1 MLQQLLGSS
10 PALAAVRDELTRLL
24 ARPVAPLKRLPP
36 VLIQGETGTGKGL
49 VAHAIH
55 QMGPRSAAAFVD
67 LNCAAIP
74 DTLLEAELFGYERG
88 AFTDAKQA
96 KAGLLQIAHR
106 GTIFLDEIG
115 LMPEGLQAKLLK
127 ALEDHT
133 VRRLGGTRTEP
144 ADAWVLAATSENL
157 MAAIRSR
164 RFREDLYHRLAVVT
178 VQLPP
183 LRERG
188 SDILLLARHYL
199 DRACRE
205 YGLPMKSFAPDAE
218 SALLS
223 YTWPGN
229 VRELANLMERVA
241 LLSEAEHVTASSLR
255 LPRAPRTPVPTR
267 VGESVDEQMAMLE
280 RGRIEDAL
288 RIEGGNISRTA
299 ARLGLPRNTLR
310 YRMERHGL
318 LSRDSGSGTRDSGA
332 SAGDPELEHGASTRP
347 RPGGE
352 GRVRWQRTRITFL
365 QAQLLDAGRTVPEHE
380 RTRALEEIAAKIAG
394 FGGRIIEL
402 SASLVRAAFGV
413 DIVEDAARYAAHAAL
428 AVQRMAAVVDSQ
440 ALELRI
446 ALHTEEIPV
455 GRLEDRVELA
465 TDARQSAQHVMDE
478 MLALTPGGRVLASA
492 TTKPFL
498 ERRFD
503 VEPLASA
510 PDPARIWRVVGL
522 VDAERYVTPFVSRA
536 REIAL
541 LEDLLA
547 QVEEGRGQAVLLAGE
562 PGIGKT
568 RLLHEFHRR
577 TRDRATWWQGAAVS
591 FGASL
596 PFHPLIDLLKHA
608 LSVQASDSD
617 AVIRDRI
624 DRATAPYGEAFRPSA
639 PFLRSLLSIEAGDSS
654 HAPLDPK
661 LRRAGIFEAISRFL
675 HASSETRPLIVVLED
690 LHWMDQATAE
700 FLTTM
705 AESLAS
711 GRILLCATNRAG
723 YSLPLAQHLFGTQL
737 TLSRVSRAD
746 ASTIG
751 CSLVGASTLSA
762 ELQQLVDEKTEGN
775 PFFVEEV
782 LRSLQERGLIE
793 RRVDEVGLK
802 HPTAR
807 VDVPDSVR
815 DVLLGRL
822 ARLDPAS
829 RDLLRVA
836 AVIGREFP
844 RRVLER
850 VIPEMP
856 QPLEERLRTLRSAE
870 LIHNARVWPEVVYAF
885 KHALIHEVAYDAQ
898 DEAERR
904 SEHARIGEAV
914 EQAYADRVSEHYGV
928 LAHHFTQAQRWHKSL
943 EYLLAAAQQAERNF
957 ASREALALYDEALRA
972 AERLSGGV
980 GDPGTLIRIHKAKT
994 HLYAVTSEFERSAA
1008 EGQRI
1013 LPLARLIGDRTSEAD
1028 ALAAIAWAMFWAR
1041 NLDGAVRYSR
1051 EALAVGEPAGALAA
1065 QGRAH
1070 FTLGFLRSATGV
1082 LDEGQAGLEK
1092 ATAISR
1098 AAGDAVHESLSLSTA
1113 GLVRNWFGD
1122 FHEANRLQAQAMTL
1136 AREGG
1141 LLVPLLFGCF
1151 MRGLTLTG
1159 KGDYDGA
1166 FALLNEGLSVAERVG
1181 DEAVHHRLLNCLGW
1195 LFAELGD
1202 LDESE
1207 VLNAKSAQVGRRR
1220 SDPGTSPNAELNL
1233 GEVFTARGEL
1243 ARAQDHFDTIFRYY
1257 KDPSSSLWMR
1267 FRYSIRMFV
1276 GMGELAIARGDL
1288 STARSFSA
1296 ECLELATRAAARKNL
1311 VKAWRLAGKVAVA
1324 DHNDDAAEGHF
1335 RKSRELAVS
1344 LGNPVQQWKAEL
1356 ALGHFLSDTRRPDDA
1371 RQAYERALA
1380 VMDRVREGLRHERLR
1395 DAFAENSDYRELQSL
1410 VAGV

>member
-1 MLQQLLGSS
+1 VHQLLGTS

-24 ARPVAPLKRLPP
+24 ARQAVPLKRLPP

-49 VAHAIH
+49 VAHVIH
-55 QMGPRSAAAFVD
+55 QMGPRSDAAFVD

-115 LMPEGLQAKLLK
+115 LMPDGLQVKLLK
-127 ALEDHT
+127 ALEDHS
-133 VRRLGGTRTEP
+133 VRRLGGTRAEP

-157 MAAIRSR
+157 TEAIRIR

-188 SDILLLARHYL
+188 GDVLLLARHYL
-199 DRACRE
+199 DRACRD
-205 YGLPMKSFAPDAE
+205 YGLPIKALASDAE

-241 LLSEAEHVTASSLR
+241 LLSEAERVTASALR
-255 LPRAPRTPVPTR
+255 LPRAPRVPVSAR
-267 VGESVDEQMAMLE
+267 VGESVDEQMASLE

-318 LSRDSGSGTRDSGA
+318 LDTAEAPSHRRKSEPAD
-332 SAGDPELEHGASTRP
+332 
-347 RPGGE
+347 RPGAGP
-352 GRVRWQRTRITFL
+352 VRWQRTRITFL
-365 QAQLLDAGRTVPEHE
+365 QAQVLDAGRTVPEHE

-402 SASLVRAAFGV
+402 GASFVRAAFGL
-413 DIVEDAARYAAHAAL
+413 DIVEDAARHAAHAAL
-428 AVQRMAAVVDSQ
+428 AVARMAAVVDSQ

-465 TDARQSAQHVMDE
+465 ADARQSAQHVVDE
-478 MLALTPGGRVLASA
+478 MLAVTPGGRVLASA

-503 VEPLASA
+503 VEPLAA
-510 PDPARIWRVVGL
+510 LPEPRRIWRVVGL
-522 VDAERYVTPFVSRA
+522 VDAERYATPFVSRT

-608 LSVQASDSD
+608 LSVQVGDSD
-617 AVIRDRI
+617 DVIGDRI
-624 DRATAPYGEAFRPSA
+624 DRATASFGDAFRPSA
-639 PFLRSLLSIEAGDSS
+639 RFLRSLLSIEAGDSS

-661 LRRAGIFEAISRFL
+661 LRRAGIFEAVGRFL
-675 HASSETRPLIVVLED
+675 HAASETRPLIVVLED
-690 LHWMDQATAE
+690 LHWMDQATTE
-700 FLTTM
+700 FLATM

-711 GRILLCATNRAG
+711 GRVLLCATQRAG
-723 YSLPLAQHLFGTQL
+723 YSLPLAHNLFGTQL
-737 TLSRVSRAD
+737 TLSRVSRDD
-746 ASTIG
+746 ATTIG
-751 CSLVGASTLSA
+751 CSLVGATALSA
-762 ELQQLVDEKTEGN
+762 ELQQLVAEKTEGN

-793 RRVDEVGLK
+793 RRGDEVGLK
-802 HPTAR
+802 HPTGK

-815 DVLLGRL
+815 DVLLGRF

-850 VIPEMP
+850 ANPETTAT
-856 QPLEERLRTLRSAE
+856 LEERLRTLRSAE
-870 LIHNARVWPEVVYAF
+870 LIHNARVWPEVVYTF

-898 DEAERR
+898 DETERR

-914 EQAYADRVSEHYGV
+914 EQAYSDRASEHFGV

-980 GDPGTLIRIHKAKT
+980 GDPATLIKIHRAKT
-994 HLYAVTSEFERSAA
+994 HLYAVTSDFERSAA

-1013 LPLARLIGDRTSEAD
+1013 LPLARLIGDRTTEAE
-1028 ALAAIAWAMFWAR
+1028 ALAAIAWASFWGR

-1082 LDEGQAGLEK
+1082 IEEGQAALEK

-1122 FHEANRLQAQAMTL
+1122 FHEADRLQAQAMTL

-1159 KGDYDGA
+1159 KGDYDAA
-1166 FALLNEGLSVAERVG
+1166 FALLTEGMSVAERVG

-1207 VLNAKSAQVGRRR
+1207 ALNARSAQIGRRR

-1243 ARAQDHFDTIFRYY
+1243 ARAQDRFDTIFRYY

-1267 FRYSIRMFV
+1267 FRYSIRMFA
-1276 GMGELAIARGDL
+1276 GMGELAVAQGDFSAAR
-1288 STARSFSA
+1288 AYSA

-1311 VKAWRLAGKVAVA
+1311 VKARRLAGKIAHA
-1324 DHNDDAAEGHF
+1324 DHDWDAAEGHF
-1335 RKSRELAVS
+1335 RKSRDLAAS

-1356 ALGHFLSDTRRPDDA
+1356 ALGHFLRDTRRPDDA
-1371 RQAYERALA
+1371 RHAYERALA

-1395 DAFAENSDYRELQSL
+1395 HAFAKNPDHRLLQNL

>member
-1 MLQQLLGSS
+1 VHQLLGAS
-10 PALAAVRDELTRLL
+10 PALAAVRDELARLL
-24 ARPVAPLKRLPP
+24 ARPAVSLKRLPP

-49 VAHAIH
+49 VAHVIH
-55 QMGPRSAAAFVD
+55 QMGPRSDAAFVD

-96 KAGLLQIAHR
+96 KAGLLQLAHR

-115 LMPEGLQAKLLK
+115 LMPDALQVKLLK
-127 ALEDHT
+127 ALEDHS
-133 VRRLGGTRTEP
+133 VRRLGGTRAEP
-144 ADAWVLAATSENL
+144 ADAWVLSATSEDL
-157 MAAIRSR
+157 TAAIRTR

-199 DRACRE
+199 DRACRD
-205 YGLPMKSFAPDAE
+205 YGLPIKMLTSDAE
-218 SALLS
+218 SALMS
-223 YTWPGN
+223 YAWPGN

-241 LLSEAEHVTASSLR
+241 LLSEGEQVTAASLR
-255 LPRAPRTPVPTR
+255 LPRTPRVPAPTR
-267 VGESVDEQMAMLE
+267 VGENVDEEMASLE
-280 RGRIEDAL
+280 RGRIEEAL

-318 LSRDSGSGTRDSGA
+318 LETGDAHRRKSEPADRPG
-332 SAGDPELEHGASTRP
+332 SAGP
-347 RPGGE
+347 
-352 GRVRWQRTRITFL
+352 VRWQRTRITLL
-365 QAQLLDAGRTVPEHE
+365 QAQVFESGGAVPDHE
-380 RTRALEEIAAKIAG
+380 RARVLEEIAAKIAG

-402 SASLVRAAFGV
+402 GASFVRAAFGLE
-413 DIVEDAARYAAHAAL
+413 IVEDAARHAAHAAL
-428 AVQRMAAVVDSQ
+428 AVQRIAGVADSQ
-440 ALELRI
+440 PLELRI

-465 TDARQSAQHVMDE
+465 ADARQTAQHVVDE
-478 MLALTPGGRVLASA
+478 MLAVTQGGRVLASA

-503 VEPLASA
+503 VEPLIAA
-510 PDPARIWRVVGL
+510 PDLRRVWRVVGL
-522 VDAERYVTPFVSRA
+522 VDAERYVTPFVSRT

-591 FGASL
+591 FGGSL

-608 LSVQASDSD
+608 FSVQASDAD
-617 AVIRDRI
+617 DVIGDRI
-624 DRATAPYGEAFRPSA
+624 DRATAAFGEAFRPSA
-639 PFLRSLLSIEAGDSS
+639 RFLRSLLSIEAGDSS
-654 HAPLDPK
+654 QAPLDPK
-661 LRRAGIFEAISRFL
+661 LRRAGIFEAIGRFL

-700 FLTTM
+700 FLGMM

-711 GRILLCATNRAG
+711 GRILLCATHRTG
-723 YSLPLAQHLFGTQL
+723 YSLPLEQNVFGTQV

-751 CSLVGASTLSA
+751 CSLVGASALSTD
-762 ELQQLVDEKTEGN
+762 LQHLVDEKTEGN
-775 PFFVEEV
+775 PFFVEEI
-782 LRSLQERGLIE
+782 LRSLQERGLIV
-793 RRVDEVGLK
+793 RHGDEAGLM
-802 HPTAR
+802 HPTGKI
-807 VDVPDSVR
+807 DVPDSVR
-815 DVLLGRL
+815 DVLLGRV

-850 VIPEMP
+850 VISET
-856 QPLEERLRTLRSAE
+856 QPMLEQRLRTLRSAE
-870 LIHNARVWPEVVYAF
+870 LIYNARVWPEVVYVF

-898 DEAERR
+898 DETERR

-914 EQAYADRVSEHYGV
+914 EQVYADRLSEHFGV
-928 LAHHFTQAQRWHKSL
+928 LAHHFTQARRWHKSV
-943 EYLLAAAQQAERNF
+943 EYLLAAAQQAERTF

-980 GDPGTLIRIHKAKT
+980 GDPGTLIKIHKAKAR
-994 HLYAVTSEFERSAA
+994 LYALTSDFERSVA
-1008 EGQRI
+1008 EGERI
-1013 LPLARLIGDRTSEAD
+1013 LPLARLIGDRVAEAE
-1028 ALAAIAWAMFWAR
+1028 ALAAIAWASLWAR
-1041 NLDGAVRYSR
+1041 NFEGAIRSSR
-1051 EALAVGEPAGALAA
+1051 EALAVAEPAGALAV

-1070 FTLGFLRSATGV
+1070 FTLGFARAVVGMIEESQVAIDKGM
-1082 LDEGQAGLEK
+1082 
-1092 ATAISR
+1092 AISR
-1098 AAGDAVHESLSLSTA
+1098 AAGDAVHQSLSLSTA
-1113 GLVRNWFGD
+1113 GLLRNWAGD
-1122 FHEANRLQAQAMTL
+1122 YTEAARLQADAMTL

-1159 KGDYDGA
+1159 KGDFDEA
-1166 FALLNEGLSVAERVG
+1166 FALFNEGLSVAERVG

-1195 LFAELGD
+1195 LYAELGD

-1207 VLNAKSAQVGRRR
+1207 ILNARSAEIGRRR
-1220 SDPGTSPNAELNL
+1220 FDPGTMPNAELNL
-1233 GEVFTARGEL
+1233 AEVFGARGDL
-1243 ARAQDHFDTIFRYY
+1243 ARAQDQFDSVFRYY
-1257 KDPSSSLWMR
+1257 KNPSSSQWMR
-1267 FRYSIRMFV
+1267 FRYSIRMFA
-1276 GMGELAIARGDL
+1276 GMGELAVARGDL
-1288 STARSFSA
+1288 STARAHSA
-1296 ECLELATRAAARKNL
+1296 ESLELATRAGSRKSL
-1311 VKAWRLAGKVAVA
+1311 VKAWRLAGQISRAER
-1324 DHNDDAAEGHF
+1324 DWDAAEEHF
-1335 RKSRELAVS
+1335 RKSRHLALS
-1344 LGNPVQQWKAEL
+1344 LGSPVQYWKAEL
-1356 ALGHFLSDTRRPDDA
+1356 ALGQFLHDVRRSDEA

-1380 VMDRVREGLRHERLR
+1380 VMVRVREGLRHERLKASFEKNPDLR
-1395 DAFAENSDYRELQSL
+1395 LLQSL

>member
-1 MLQQLLGSS
+1 MHQLLGAS

-24 ARPVAPLKRLPP
+24 ARQAVPLKRLPP

-49 VAHAIH
+49 VAHVIH
-55 QMGPRSAAAFVD
+55 QMGPRSDAAFVD
-67 LNCAAIP
+67 VNCAAIP

-115 LMPEGLQAKLLK
+115 LMPDGLQAKLLK
-127 ALEDHT
+127 ALEDHS
-133 VRRLGGTRTEP
+133 VRRLGSTRTEP

-157 MAAIRSR
+157 TTAIRSR

-188 SDILLLARHYL
+188 SDVLLLARHYL
-199 DRACRE
+199 DRACRD
-205 YGLPMKSFAPDAE
+205 YGLPIKSLASDAE

-241 LLSEAEHVTASSLR
+241 LLSEAEQVTASALR
-255 LPRAPRTPVPTR
+255 LPRAPRVPVSSR
-267 VGESVDEQMAMLE
+267 VGESVDDQMASLE

-318 LSRDSGSGTRDSGA
+318 LDTAEASSHRRKPEPADRAGA
-332 SAGDPELEHGASTRP
+332 GP
-347 RPGGE
+347 
-352 GRVRWQRTRITFL
+352 VRWQRTRITFL
-365 QAQLLDAGRTVPEHE
+365 QAQVLDAGRTVPEHE

-402 SASLVRAAFGV
+402 GTASVKAAFGLE
-413 DIVEDAARYAAHAAL
+413 IVEDAARHAAHAAL
-428 AVQRMAAVVDSQ
+428 AVERIAAVVDSQ

-465 TDARQSAQHVMDE
+465 ADARQSAQHVMDE
-478 MLALTPGGRVLASA
+478 MLAVTPGGRVLASA

-503 VEPLASA
+503 VEPLATA
-510 PDPARIWRVVGL
+510 LDPGRIWRVVGL
-522 VDAERYVTPFVSRA
+522 VDAERYVTPFVSRT

-608 LSVQASDSD
+608 FSVQASDTD
-617 AVIRDRI
+617 TVIGDRI
-624 DRATAPYGEAFRPSA
+624 DRATASFGEAFRPSA
-639 PFLRSLLSIEAGDSS
+639 LFLRSLLSIEAGDSS

-661 LRRAGIFEAISRFL
+661 LRRAGIFEAIGRFL
-675 HASSETRPLIVVLED
+675 HASSEARPLIVVLED

-723 YSLPLAQHLFGTQL
+723 YSLPLAQSLFGTQL

-751 CSLVGASTLSA
+751 CSLVGAATLSA

-775 PFFVEEV
+775 PFFVEEI

-793 RRVDEVGLK
+793 RHGGEVGLK
-802 HPTAR
+802 HPTGK

-815 DVLLGRL
+815 DVLLGRV

-829 RDLLRVA
+829 RDVLRVA
-836 AVIGREFP
+836 AVIGRAFP

-850 VIPEMP
+850 VIPESP
-856 QPLEERLRTLRSAE
+856 PLEERLRTLRSAE
-870 LIHNARVWPEVVYAF
+870 LIHNARVWPEVVYVF
-885 KHALIHEVAYDAQ
+885 KHALIHEVAYDSQ
-898 DEAERR
+898 EETERQ

-914 EQAYADRVSEHYGV
+914 EQVYADRVSEHFGV

-994 HLYAVTSEFERSAA
+994 HLYAVTSDFERSAA

-1013 LPLARLIGDRTSEAD
+1013 LPLARLIGDRTTEAD
-1028 ALAAIAWAMFWAR
+1028 ALAAIAWASFWGR

-1082 LDEGQAGLEK
+1082 IDEGQAGLEK

-1122 FHEANRLQAQAMTL
+1122 FHEADRLQAQAMTL

-1141 LLVPLLFGCF
+1141 LLVPTLFGCF

-1166 FALLNEGLSVAERVG
+1166 FALLTEGMSLAERVG

-1207 VLNAKSAQVGRRR
+1207 ALNARSAQIGRRR
-1220 SDPGTSPNAELNL
+1220 SDPGTFPNAELNL
-1233 GEVFTARGEL
+1233 GEVFAARGEL
-1243 ARAQDHFDTIFRYY
+1243 ARAQDRFDTIFRYY

-1267 FRYSIRMFV
+1267 FRYSIRMFA
-1276 GMGELAIARGDL
+1276 GIGELAVAQGDFSAAR
-1288 STARSFSA
+1288 AHSA

-1311 VKAWRLAGKVAVA
+1311 VKAWRLAGKVAQA
-1324 DHNDDAAEGHF
+1324 DRDWDAAEGHF
-1335 RKSRELAVS
+1335 GKSRDLAVS

-1356 ALGHFLSDTRRPDDA
+1356 ALGHFLRETRRPDDA
-1371 RQAYERALA
+1371 RHAYERALA

-1395 DAFAENSDYRELQSL
+1395 DAFAKNSDHHLLQSL

>member
-1 MLQQLLGSS
+1 VIHELLGAS
-10 PALAAVRDELTRLL
+10 PALASVRDELTRLL
-24 ARPVAPLKRLPP
+24 ARPAVPLKRFPP

-49 VAHAIH
+49 VAHVIH
-55 QMGPRSAAAFVD
+55 QMGPRSDAAFVD

-96 KAGLLQIAHR
+96 KAGLLQLAHR

-115 LMPEGLQAKLLK
+115 LMPEALQVKLLK
-127 ALEDHT
+127 ALEDHS
-133 VRRLGGTRTEP
+133 VRRLGGTRPEP
-144 ADAWVLAATSENL
+144 ADAWVLAATSEDL
-157 MAAIRSR
+157 TTAIRTR

-188 SDILLLARHYL
+188 SDIILLAHHYL

-205 YGLPMKSFAPDAE
+205 YGLPIKALASDAE

-229 VRELANLMERVA
+229 VRELANVMERVA
-241 LLSEAEHVTASSLR
+241 LLSESEHVTAAALR
-255 LPRAPRTPVPTR
+255 LPRAPRMAVSAR
-267 VGESVDEQMAMLE
+267 VGESVDEQMASVE
-280 RGRIEDAL
+280 RGRIEEAL

-318 LSRDSGSGTRDSGA
+318 LSRDSGLGTRDLGTSGR
-332 SAGDPELEHGASTRP
+332 DTQLEHATRL
-347 RPGGE
+347 RSGGE
-352 GRVRWQRTRITFL
+352 GPVRWQRTRVTFL
-365 QAQLLDAGRTVPEHE
+365 QAQVRDGESAIPEHT
-380 RTRALEEIAAKIAG
+380 RTRVLEEIAAKIAG
-394 FGGRIIEL
+394 FGGRILEL
-402 SASLVRAAFGV
+402 GPSVVRAAFGLE
-413 DIVEDAARYAAHAAL
+413 IVEDAARHAAHAAL
-428 AVQRMAAVVDSQ
+428 AVQRIASVVDSQ
-440 ALELRI
+440 ARELGI
-446 ALHTEEIPV
+446 ALHTEEIQV
-455 GRLEDRVELA
+455 GRLADRVEIA
-465 TDARQSAQHVMDE
+465 ADARQAAQQFVDE
-478 MLALTPGGRVLASA
+478 MLMVAPGGRVLASA

-503 VEPLASA
+503 LEPLAGA
-510 PDPARIWRVVGL
+510 PEARRVWRVVGL
-522 VDAERYVTPFVSRA
+522 VDAERYVTSFVSRT
-536 REIAL
+536 REIAV
-541 LEDLLA
+541 LEDLLV

-591 FGASL
+591 FGSSL

-608 LSVQASDSD
+608 LSVQVTDSD
-617 AVIRDRI
+617 EVIGERI
-624 DRATAPYGEAFRPSA
+624 DRATAAFGDAFRPSA
-639 PFLRSLLSIEAGDSS
+639 RFLRSLLSLEPGDSP

-661 LRRAGIFEAISRFL
+661 LRRAGIFEAIGRFL
-675 HASSETRPLIVVLED
+675 QASSEIRPLIVVLED
-690 LHWMDQATAE
+690 LHWMDQATTE
-700 FLTTM
+700 FLATM

-711 GRILLCATNRAG
+711 GRVLLCATQRAG
-723 YSLPLAQHLFGTQL
+723 YSSPLAQNLFGTQL

-751 CSLVGASTLSA
+751 CSLVGATALSA

-793 RRVDEVGLK
+793 RRGSEVGLK
-802 HPTAR
+802 HPTAK

-815 DVLLGRL
+815 DVLLGRV

-829 RDLLRVA
+829 RELLRVA

-850 VIPEMP
+850 VIPDTP
-856 QPLEERLRTLRSAE
+856 QPLDERLRTLRSAE

-914 EQAYADRVSEHYGV
+914 EQAYADRVSEHFGV

-943 EYLLAAAQQAERNF
+943 EYLLAVAQQAERNF
-957 ASREALALYDEALRA
+957 ASREALSLYDEALRA
-972 AERLSGGV
+972 AERLTGGV
-980 GDPGTLIRIHKAKT
+980 GDPGTLIKIHKAKT

-1013 LPLARLIGDRTSEAD
+1013 LPLARLIGDRTIEAD
-1028 ALAAIAWAMFWAR
+1028 ALAAIAWASFWGR

-1051 EALAVGEPAGALAA
+1051 EALAVGEPAGNLAA

-1082 LDEGQAGLEK
+1082 IDEGQAALEK

-1122 FHEANRLQAQAMTL
+1122 FDQADRLQAQAMTL

-1151 MRGLTLTG
+1151 MRGLTLIG
-1159 KGDYDGA
+1159 KGDYDEA
-1166 FALLNEGLSVAERVG
+1166 FALLTEGLSVAERVG

-1207 VLNAKSAQVGRRR
+1207 ALNARSAQIGRRR

-1233 GEVFTARGEL
+1233 GEVFTARGEF
-1243 ARAQDHFDTIFRYY
+1243 ARAQDSFDTIFKYY
-1257 KDPSSSLWMR
+1257 RDPSSSIWMR
-1267 FRYSIRMFV
+1267 FRYSIRMFA
-1276 GMGELAIARGDL
+1276 GMGELAVAQGDVTAAR
-1288 STARSFSA
+1288 AYSA

-1311 VKAWRLAGKVAVA
+1311 VKAWRLAGKVAMT
-1324 DHNDDAAEGHF
+1324 DHDWDAAEGHF
-1335 RKSRELAVS
+1335 RKSRDLAVA
-1344 LGNPVQQWKAEL
+1344 LGNPVQLWKAEL
-1356 ALGHFLSDTRRPDDA
+1356 ALGHFLRETKRPDDA

-1380 VMDRVREGLRHERLR
+1380 MMNRVRERLRHERLK
-1395 DAFAENSDYRELQSL
+1395 DAFAQNSDYRQLQNF